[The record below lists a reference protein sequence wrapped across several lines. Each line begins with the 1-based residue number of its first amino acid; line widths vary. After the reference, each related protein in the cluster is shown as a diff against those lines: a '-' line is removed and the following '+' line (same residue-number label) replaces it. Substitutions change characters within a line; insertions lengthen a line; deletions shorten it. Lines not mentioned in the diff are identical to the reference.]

1 MRRRLINAAIDLEK
15 TNESPPGVQNPALYY
30 KHGDQLLL
38 EGSDSWTAHYAAK
51 MKTDYDALACIVVTQ
66 PA

>member
-1 MRRRLINAAIDLEK
+1 LINAARDLEK

-38 EGSDSWTAHYAAK
+38 EGNDSWTAHYAAK
-51 MKTDYDALACIVVTQ
+51 MKADYDALISILLEQ